1 MRILL
6 LIVVLLGNSSV
17 FASFQMNEDMQM
29 AYLHIINLEFDAAQ
43 NLLNKEKIKRSNNG
57 IIYLN
62 ENYIDFLKIIIGEEF
77 TYFEKQEKL
86 KNERL
91 KKIIS
96 NDKSSPYYLYSQA
109 EIHLQW
115 AFARIKFKEYLTAA
129 YEIQKAYSLIK
140 KNHHDFPDFKLNLKS
155 LGLLHILVGSI
166 QKEYKWVMK
175 LVGIEGNI
183 NMGLNELNEL
193 LTITKN
199 DEHLSVYNTETLFLL
214 SFLQLNYANDKRD
227 YRKLLEKI
235 AEDYSLNYLLN
246 FAAARL
252 SAKLGM
258 NDFTIKILESRPN
271 SKGKY
276 PFYYLDYLLGMSKL
290 YQLDSSAAKHFN
302 YFLSNFKGKNYIKSA
317 YQKLAWIA
325 YLNTDLDKY
334 QYFCQMTLTNGQALF
349 DEDKQA
355 EKQVKIGMKLQQ
367 FLLKSRLLYDGGY
380 YSRALAQLESIET
393 IKTFLNLNTQL
404 EYWYR
409 KGRIYQA
416 LDKKFELVFDC
427 FEKSYGMR
435 AHTSTY
441 FAPMSVLQ
449 IGIEY
454 EKIGNFDKAK
464 LFYNKCLAIS
474 NFDYQRGIHQK
485 ARAGLN
491 RIKNYN

>member
-1 MRILL
+1 Y
-6 LIVVLLGNSSV
+6 
-17 FASFQMNEDMQM
+17 Q
-29 AYLHIINLEFDAAQ
+29 
-43 NLLNKEKIKRSNNG
+43 
-57 IIYLN
+57 
-62 ENYIDFLKIIIGEEF
+62 
-77 TYFEKQEKL
+77 
-86 KNERL
+86 
-91 KKIIS
+91 
-96 NDKSSPYYLYSQA
+96 
-109 EIHLQW
+109 
-115 AFARIKFKEYLTAA
+115 
-129 YEIQKAYSLIK
+129 
-140 KNHHDFPDFKLNLKS
+140 
-155 LGLLHILVGSI
+155 
-166 QKEYKWVMK
+166 WVMK
-175 LVGIEGNI
+175 LVGMEGNI
-183 NMGLNELNEL
+183 HMGLNELNEL
-193 LTITKN
+193 LIITKN
-199 DEHLSVYNTETLFLL
+199 DEHLSIYNTETLFLL

-271 SKGKY
+271 TKGKY

-290 YQLDSSAAKHFN
+290 YQLDSAAAKHFN

-325 YLNTDLDKY
+325 YLKTDLNKY

-355 EKQVKIGMKLQQ
+355 EKQVKNGMKLQQ

-380 YSRALAQLESIET
+380 YTRALAQLESIET

-435 AHTSTY
+435 A
-441 FAPMSVLQ
+441 
-449 IGIEY
+449 
-454 EKIGNFDKAK
+454 
-464 LFYNKCLAIS
+464 
-474 NFDYQRGIHQK
+474 
-485 ARAGLN
+485 
-491 RIKNYN
+491 